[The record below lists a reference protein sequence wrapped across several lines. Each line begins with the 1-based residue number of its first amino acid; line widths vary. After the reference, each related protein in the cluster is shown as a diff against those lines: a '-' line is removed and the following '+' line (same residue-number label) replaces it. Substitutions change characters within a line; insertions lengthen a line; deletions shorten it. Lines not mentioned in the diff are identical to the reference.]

1 MKKIL
6 LLLLM
11 SVNLVA
17 NDLYLYDANEQ
28 IEITEVINN
37 KLSVLNAQINNT
49 FTLTNSLNI
58 NTQTNSTAT
67 YVFPYRIAIHQRES
81 TSTYFNQTSTEYDNN
96 LKLPEVV
103 KVKDA
108 MFNFTSNGELYCVSE
123 SATTNTILTSLCS
136 VVFNKTSFFIKSG
149 DKYTQIYVVGG
160 NATVLDSKSKK
171 KKDLKEG
178 DYLVVTPQVILNARE
193 ATVTKMGNSFSI
205 KEVEDEE
212 KDAHN
217 KSIQTLKSKLDNTL
231 FVNYGQNIFGFKL
244 K

>member
-1 MKKIL
+1 
-6 LLLLM
+6 M

-58 NTQTNSTAT
+58 NTQTNSTVT

-96 LKLPEVV
+96 FKLPEVV

-136 VVFNKTSFFIKSG
+136 IVFNKTSFFIKSG

>member
-1 MKKIL
+1 MNKML

-96 LKLPEVV
+96 FKLPEVV

-212 KDAHN
+212 KDAHS
-217 KSIQTLKSKLDNTL
+217 KSIQTLKVKLDNTL

>member
-37 KLSVLNAQINNT
+37 KLSVLNAQIGNT

-67 YVFPYRIAIHQRES
+67 YVFPYRIVIHQRES

-96 LKLPEVV
+96 FKLPEVI

-123 SATTNTILTSLCS
+123 SATTNAILTSLCS
-136 VVFNKTSFFIKSG
+136 IVFNKTSFFIKSG

-160 NATVLDSKSKK
+160 NVTVLDSKSKK

-212 KDAHN
+212 KDAHS

-231 FVNYGQNIFGFKL
+231 FVNYEQNIFGFKL

>member
-1 MKKIL
+1 MNKML

-58 NTQTNSTAT
+58 NTQTNSTVT
-67 YVFPYRIAIHQRES
+67 YVFPYRIAIHQREI

-96 LKLPEVV
+96 FKLPEVV

-136 VVFNKTSFFIKSG
+136 IVFNKTSFFIKSG

-160 NATVLDSKSKK
+160 NVTVLDSKSKK

-205 KEVEDEE
+205 KEVEEEE

>member
-1 MKKIL
+1 MNKIL
-6 LLLLM
+6 LTLLM

-17 NDLYLYDANEQ
+17 NDLYLYDTNEQ

-37 KLSVLNAQINNT
+37 KLSVLNVQIGNT
-49 FTLTNSLNI
+49 FTLTNSLNV

-67 YVFPYRIAIHQRES
+67 YVLPYRIAIHQREN

-96 LKLPEVV
+96 FKLPEVI

-136 VVFNKTSFFIKSG
+136 IVFNKTSFFIKSG

-160 NATVLDSKSKK
+160 NVTVLDSKSKK

-193 ATVTKMGNSFSI
+193 TTVTKMGNSFSI

-212 KDAHN
+212 KDAHS

-231 FVNYGQNIFGFKL
+231 FVNYEQNIFGFKL